1 MAQDLVLN
9 AGILTLMTEGHLYGD
24 DANDSRIPHFPQNT
38 FYAAAASQF
47 SNLPADAKRYNRA
60 DKFSIGSIVTAKAGG
75 EFVLVDNNPPRHNLN
90 PSNYPANKKIMFGG
104 VNADAILVT
113 SGGNSGVTIGVG
125 SDIGAG
131 GWTANKIIDVF
142 GNKLLVPE
150 KMVTT
155 LTNAVGK
162 IGIPAAHALAQYN
175 MRNVVRLTQQQVC
188 DLLTLQW
195 NSPTSYYLSAAKK
208 GFPQSWDAMHPVL
221 QEVVMKIAYGYGNV
235 MKGHAANIRATDS
248 KLKTLAPIEQLTTF
262 KAALLKDNA
271 SSADKFAKFIDL
283 ALETLRAGGKVSVVK
298 DPIKMD
304 DLTNPKNPTLDLVAK
319 VTGDSKLRSRI
330 EQARA
335 EEPAKMKEAYAKLGQ
350 SYVPPQQN
358 TTPVT
363 PNPVTPP
370 TNDTSNDS
378 SNVSFLELIKMAMA
392 GKGDIKG
399 KVGRGGDNNA
409 QDVIVVKAL
418 LNSHGYYDFSYN
430 PLTIIAEMLTAGKSD
445 SKLETAIAKF
455 QQANGVAKPDGRVDP
470 KGKTLGWLNAPK
482 GGSTPTN
489 TTAKMPAPMGNT
501 TFVCY
506 H

>member
-9 AGILTLMTEGHLYGD
+9 AGILTLMTEGQLHGD

-38 FYAAAASQF
+38 FYVAAASQF
-47 SNLPADAKRYNRA
+47 SHLPAAARRYAPTSNFGIA
-60 DKFSIGSIVTAKAGG
+60 STVTPKAGG
-75 EFVLVDNNPPRHNLN
+75 EYILVDNNPPRHNLN

-131 GWTANKIIDVF
+131 SWTANKIIDIF
-142 GNKLLVPE
+142 GNKLQVPE

-195 NSPTSYYLSAAKK
+195 NSPSSYYLAAAKK
-208 GFPQSWDAMHPVL
+208 GFPQSWDAMHAVL
-221 QEVVMKIAYGYGNV
+221 QEVVMKIAYGYGNLTA
-235 MKGHAANIRATDS
+235 GHAANIRATDA
-248 KLKTLAPIEQLTTF
+248 KLQTLAPIEQLTTF

-319 VTGDSKLRSRI
+319 VTGDSNLRSRI
-330 EQARA
+330 EKARA
-335 EEPAKMKEAYAKLGQ
+335 EEPAKMKEAYANLVAQ
-350 SYVPPQQN
+350 
-358 TTPVT
+358 
-363 PNPVTPP
+363 NPV
-370 TNDTSNDS
+370 
-378 SNVSFLELIKMAMA
+378 
-392 GKGDIKG
+392 
-399 KVGRGGDNNA
+399 
-409 QDVIVVKAL
+409 
-418 LNSHGYYDFSYN
+418 
-430 PLTIIAEMLTAGKSD
+430 
-445 SKLETAIAKF
+445 
-455 QQANGVAKPDGRVDP
+455 
-470 KGKTLGWLNAPK
+470 KTV
-482 GGSTPTN
+482 
-489 TTAKMPAPMGNT
+489 KMPAPMGNT
-501 TFVCY
+501 AFGCY

>member
-9 AGILTLMTEGHLYGD
+9 AGILTLMTEGQLYGD

-38 FYAAAASQF
+38 FYVAAAAQF
-47 SNLPADAKRYNRA
+47 GNLPAGAKRYA
-60 DKFSIGSIVTAKAGG
+60 PTSKFSIGSIVGAKAGG
-75 EFVLVDNNPPRHNLN
+75 KFVLVDNTPPRLVLN

-113 SGGNSGVTIGVG
+113 SGGNSGITIGVG
-125 SDIGAG
+125 SDLGAG
-131 GWTANKIIDVF
+131 GWVASKIIDVF
-142 GNKLLVPE
+142 GNKLQVPE

-155 LTNAVGK
+155 LSNAVGK

-195 NSPTSYYLSAAKK
+195 NSPTSYYLAAAKQ

-221 QEVVMKIAYGYGNV
+221 HEVVMKLAYGYGNV
-235 MKGHAANIRATDS
+235 TQSHADNIRATDS
-248 KLKTLAPIEQLTTF
+248 KLKSLAPIEQLTTF

-271 SSADKFAKFIDL
+271 GSAEKFAKFIDL
-283 ALETLRAGGKVSVVK
+283 ALETLRAGGKVSIVK

-304 DLTNPKNPTLDLVAK
+304 DLTNPNNPTLDLVAK

-330 EQARA
+330 EKARA

-350 SYVPPQQN
+350 NYVAPQPN
-358 TTPVT
+358 TNPVT
-363 PNPVTPP
+363 PNPVKP
-370 TNDTSNDS
+370 NNGAGD
-378 SNVSFLELIKMAMA
+378 VSILELIKMAMA

-399 KVGRGGDNNA
+399 KVGRGGDNNP
-409 QDVIVVKAL
+409 QDVVVAKAL
-418 LNSHGYYDFSYN
+418 LNAHGYYDFSYN
-430 PLTIIAEMLTAGKSD
+430 PMTIIAEIMTAGKSD
-445 SKLETAIAKF
+445 SKLETAIEKF
-455 QQANGVAKPDGRVDP
+455 QLANGVAKPDGRIDP

-482 GGSTPTN
+482 NGSTPTDTPTD
-489 TTAKMPAPMGNT
+489 TTPKMPAPMGNT
-501 TFVCY
+501 TFGCY